1 VVGLENEVIEVE
13 QEAAPAVVQK
23 HRSRAEPGSME
34 DILTDCSPGKEEGI
48 VPLRSSPDREP
59 SAGVIADDGFDL
71 DMLATIREDSETESP
86 RFDLSALLSKRII
99 LPSHLECSALFQ
111 QPGEV
116 ASDLTMVRAR
126 PPAAMGEAQTGFDLP
141 PARRPN
147 HVGGGFKRP
156 QFRRAL
162 SMLDPPAC
170 SDNNSP
176 LSRGGGGLRDYNI
189 PRFKRP
195 NPPGEGPQQSL
206 SKRRK
211 CSPLAERSTSM
222 EEGGDGEGGGE
233 ADSSCS
239 SGGGGSCTR
248 PKFHRSHSETELS
261 IMKSCQL
268 KEEVENILPDSS
280 RYLLANN

>member
-1 VVGLENEVIEVE
+1 
-13 QEAAPAVVQK
+13 
-23 HRSRAEPGSME
+23 
-34 DILTDCSPGKEEGI
+34 
-48 VPLRSSPDREP
+48 
-59 SAGVIADDGFDL
+59 
-71 DMLATIREDSETESP
+71 
-86 RFDLSALLSKRII
+86 
-99 LPSHLECSALFQ
+99 
-111 QPGEV
+111 
-116 ASDLTMVRAR
+116 MVRAR
-126 PPAAMGEAQTGFDLP
+126 PQAAMGEAQTGFDLP

-195 NPPGEGPQQSL
+195 NPPGEGAQQSL

-222 EEGGDGEGGGE
+222 EEGGEEGGGGGE
-233 ADSSCS
+233 ADC
-239 SGGGGSCTR
+239 SGGGGGGSSCTR

-280 RYLLANN
+280 R